1 MLLTV
6 FVLAMTVVRH
16 AKKDQVLV
24 HRARAAAG
32 SSRTTFEED
41 RPLDLRAADAT
52 LSGSG
57 SGLERQSSSSS
68 STTSHNKSDT
78 LSSILNGEAAFEL
91 VRYI

>member
-1 MLLTV
+1 
-6 FVLAMTVVRH
+6 MTVVRH

-24 HRARAAAG
+24 HRARAAG

-68 STTSHNKSDT
+68 STTSHKSDT

>member
-68 STTSHNKSDT
+68 STTSHKSDT

-91 VRYI
+91 VSV